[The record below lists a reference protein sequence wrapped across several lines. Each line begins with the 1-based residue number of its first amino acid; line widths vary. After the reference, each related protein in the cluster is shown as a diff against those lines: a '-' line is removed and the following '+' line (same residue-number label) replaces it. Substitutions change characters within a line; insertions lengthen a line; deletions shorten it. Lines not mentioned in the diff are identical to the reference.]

1 MSSFGVPEDDGEGD
15 VPFVVS
21 LSTANA
27 GANENS
33 NRNNTRNAPTFFMY
47 R

>member
-1 MSSFGVPEDDGEGD
+1 VW
-15 VPFVVS
+15 
-21 LSTANA
+21 LSDSASGTS
-27 GANENS
+27 ENS